1 MEISLRSNDAK
12 LFAIVI
18 VKHFSYSEELSHKS
32 YFPVLLLKRV
42 RSVTVI
48 FRKGAGNVFIQNKE
62 SPSNW
67 LWQNSTPVTWFTT
80 K

>member
-12 LFAIVI
+12 LLFGNCDC
-18 VKHFSYSEELSHKS
+18 KHFSYSEELSHKS
-32 YFPVLLLKRV
+32 YFPVLLLKRA

-48 FRKGAGNVFIQNKE
+48 FRKGAGNVFVQNKE

-67 LWQNSTPVTWFTT
+67 LLQKQHTSDVVYN
-80 K
+80 